1 MRSSIARLAS
11 SIQRRPPSGSSS
23 SDSPIEAASS
33 EPPPVASPGASVGI
47 ASRSSERSSDFERPA
62 SSPSSIEADSAPEPP
77 SIGSTPSR
85 QRVGGDERPG
95 INRDALSV
103 STATR
108 CRYRRRYMVQN
119 EHGAFVARS
128 HGEGQAMSDRLSNAE
143 AAVLRAMRTI
153 ETPAGEARASLR
165 DLAVLAG
172 TSLGG
177 VRDPLS
183 SLVRRGVLFPTRPRP
198 DASRCSVWRIVGFR
212 GRWRRRARSERSAI
226 DSPSAGVTLVERWPG
241 SDEQLERPRDRR

>member
-1 MRSSIARLAS
+1 
-11 SIQRRPPSGSSS
+11 
-23 SDSPIEAASS
+23 
-33 EPPPVASPGASVGI
+33 
-47 ASRSSERSSDFERPA
+47 
-62 SSPSSIEADSAPEPP
+62 
-77 SIGSTPSR
+77 
-85 QRVGGDERPG
+85 
-95 INRDALSV
+95 
-103 STATR
+103 
-108 CRYRRRYMVQN
+108 
-119 EHGAFVARS
+119 
-128 HGEGQAMSDRLSNAE
+128 MSDRLSNAE